1 MNCGVL
7 CYFKVFPK
15 IGRSVSGIDTKVKFI
30 LLSSFVLHLNNCL
43 IFVGVL
49 IHSVSFIGNVGIGNH
64 WIVKMELSM
73 NYSL

>member
-30 LLSSFVLHLNNCL
+30 LLSSFVLHL
-43 IFVGVL
+43 
-49 IHSVSFIGNVGIGNH
+49 
-64 WIVKMELSM
+64 
-73 NYSL
+73 